1 MIQGGMWCMCI
12 LVETLDVQGVEANR
26 QLGARG
32 RRTAGA
38 LGRSSQ
44 LAAVPLAPPPRRQP
58 TLPLHKRQVK
68 ALINAECCR
77 GPRRAT

>member
-1 MIQGGMWCMCI
+1 MIQGGMRCMCI

-44 LAAVPLAPPPRRQP
+44 LAAVPLAPPPRRR
-58 TLPLHKRQVK
+58 HKRQVK
-68 ALINAECCR
+68 ASINAECLR
-77 GPRRAT
+77 GPRRAP